1 MACACAAPFRA
12 AEMRDEVRSALPYSA
27 LTGDAF
33 ARVLGFIRDGGYAL
47 KAYDRFKR
55 LTQDRDGIWRVSHP
69 RFVQQHRMNAGII
82 VEATTLN
89 VRFRNGRKTGQGEG
103 GFAATLSPG
112 ATSFFAGLSIGGS
125 PEDNSGGQERVWKG
139 KN

>member
-1 MACACAAPFRA
+1 MRICDWSSDVCSSDLAQHVMACACAAPFRA

-27 LTGDAF
+27 LTDDAF

-82 VEATTLN
+82 VEATMLN
-89 VRFRNGRKTGQGEG
+89 VRFRNGRKLE
-103 GFAATLSPG
+103 
-112 ATSFFAGLSIGGS
+112 IG
-125 PEDNSGGQERVWKG
+125 RAHV
-139 KN
+139 